1 MTQGILLDRRVDLEK
16 LTQDDFKI
24 SGELRVTD
32 EPYQG
37 YRLKPEF
44 KLTETDTYV
53 PLDQLF
59 PESKFHECYQLIL
72 QTPDHTEFLGSGY
85 LHRPEARPVSFGTR
99 DTLREQILEK
109 RVYLKLHP
117 RLAPYKAAV
126 FPLLKNKPELMEKA
140 RGVYQDLLKSFPTAW
155 DERGNIGKRYY
166 AQDEIGTPYCITVD
180 FQTLDDDTVTIR
192 DRDTAEQER
201 IPIPIGEIEDFLE
214 EKLRR

>member
-85 LHRPEARPVSFGTR
+85 LHRPEARPVSFCTR

-109 RVYLKLHP
+109 RVYDNASP
-117 RLAPYKAAV
+117 IYFRL
-126 FPLLKNKPELMEKA
+126 
-140 RGVYQDLLKSFPTAW
+140 
-155 DERGNIGKRYY
+155 
-166 AQDEIGTPYCITVD
+166 
-180 FQTLDDDTVTIR
+180 LDDETNKSIVQGPVDLIFVKTSPWHNER
-192 DRDTAEQER
+192 DQSRERVLYSTQE
-201 IPIPIGEIEDFLE
+201 
-214 EKLRR
+214 